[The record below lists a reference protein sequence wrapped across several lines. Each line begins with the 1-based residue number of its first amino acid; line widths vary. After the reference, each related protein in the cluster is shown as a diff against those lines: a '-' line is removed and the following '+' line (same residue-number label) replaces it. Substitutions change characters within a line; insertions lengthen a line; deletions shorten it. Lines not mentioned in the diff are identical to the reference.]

1 MNPDLPKGN
10 ALSKRL
16 SKKTV
21 VFITLAI
28 LVSLSASVYIL
39 FFTGSAPKIN
49 QLFKPKAPTVTVKTE
64 TKNPFKKETC
74 KSLFKLKI
82 IFGINFLD
90 AFFPCNPKYFK
101 SKPKEK
107 ELK

>member
-1 MNPDLPKGN
+1 MFINDSMNPDLPKGN

-64 TKNPFKKETC
+64 TKNPFKKETQFVNPFDPV
-74 KSLFKLKI
+74 KSPFYALENKGTK
-82 IFGINFLD
+82 
-90 AFFPCNPKYFK
+90 K
-101 SKPKEK
+101 
-107 ELK
+107 